1 MGITFYESEIW
12 GAMFEVSTG
21 TWKAGSIYL
30 FPVFLEFCQLI
41 LGYPQLSSHV
51 SDLRQSQ
58 EFGKALRQ
66 TLSEL

>member
-1 MGITFYESEIW
+1 MISGTESELRR
-12 GAMFEVSTG
+12 AMFEVSIG
-21 TWKAGSIYL
+21 NWKAGSMYL

-41 LGYPQLSSHV
+41 PASPQLASHV